1 MDSPVANPVESPVV
15 GRLAPS
21 PTGLL
26 HVGHARSFLA
36 AWWSARS
43 AGGRVVLRIED
54 LDSTRCRP
62 EWTDAARADLEWL
75 GIDWDE
81 ELIQSDDLAPYHAA
95 VDTLLERGLAYPCV
109 CSRKAILAA
118 LSAPHARGD
127 ELRYPGTCRDRF
139 VDLEQAERMTGEV
152 AGVRLRVPE
161 GQHEVDDALVGRFA
175 AAPASECGDF
185 LLLRRDGQ
193 VAYQLAVVVDDAR
206 QGVSE
211 VVRGDDLLPS
221 AVRQRLLQDA
231 LDLRHPRQVH
241 LPLVVDEHGRRLSK
255 RDRDLTLA
263 ELREAG
269 CDPRRL
275 VQWAARSLGMVAEG
289 DGLEPAA
296 GWTPRFALDRVPR
309 DTCVLDPDT
318 VGELIARRDPR

>member
-1 MDSPVANPVESPVV
+1 VDSPVANPVESPVV

-139 VDLEQAERMTGEV
+139 
-152 AGVRLRVPE
+152 
-161 GQHEVDDALVGRFA
+161 VDDALVGRFA